1 MSDTKDYHTT
11 EVRTANLREAIAL
24 LSYDAKA
31 GYKGNDTMY
40 ADRRHAV
47 GRVLADDTNI
57 MYTEYPDV
65 ATHFPEEL
73 YEGLDNE

>member
-1 MSDTKDYHTT
+1 VSDTENHDTT
-11 EVRTANLREAIAL
+11 KVRTANLREAIAL

-31 GYKGNDTMY
+31 GYKGNDTVY

-47 GRVLADDTNI
+47 GRVLAEDTDI
-57 MYTEYPDV
+57 KYTEYPDV